1 MKNYFSGSPVSFD
14 VQADI
19 SEFGMSAK
27 ILDEYGVSPWNA
39 AVKRCSDV
47 IGALAG
53 LIIGSPIFLIVF
65 IMIKMEDSG
74 SVIFRQERVGY
85 RGRLFTIYKFR
96 SMIPGAEKDGEPQLS
111 REDDDRLTR
120 VGRFLRD
127 HHLDELPQL
136 WNVLIGDMSI
146 VGPRPERKC
155 FVDQIMKKNQGY
167 RLLYRLRPGLFS
179 EATLYNGYTDT
190 MEKML
195 IRLESDL
202 DYLKNQSFP
211 LDAKI
216 IVMTLYSLLS
226 GKKF

>member
-19 SEFGMSAK
+19 IEFGMSAK

-39 AVKRCSDV
+39 AVKRCSDA

-74 SVIFRQERVGY
+74 PVIFRQERVGY

-96 SMIPGAEKDGEPQLS
+96 SMIQGAEKDGEPQLS

-202 DYLKNQSFP
+202 DYLKNQSFL

>member
-1 MKNYFSGSPVSFD
+1 
-14 VQADI
+14 
-19 SEFGMSAK
+19 MSAK

-202 DYLKNQSFP
+202 DYLKNQSFL

>member
-155 FVDQIMKKNQGY
+155 FVDQIMKKNQ
-167 RLLYRLRPGLFS
+167 
-179 EATLYNGYTDT
+179 
-190 MEKML
+190 
-195 IRLESDL
+195 
-202 DYLKNQSFP
+202 SFL

>member
-47 IGALAG
+47 IGALVG

-202 DYLKNQSFP
+202 DYLKNQSFL

-216 IVMTLYSLLS
+216 IVMTLYGLLS